1 MSEKARRI
9 VLASRP
15 IGEPTPDNFRTED
28 YELPAPGPGEVALR
42 TLWLSLDPY
51 MRGRM
56 SDAPSYAAPV
66 DVGQVME
73 GRAISEVVASKAAG
87 LAAGDLVFGNTGW
100 QTHAIAAAG
109 NLKKLDRAVGVS
121 LPAHLG
127 VLGMPGM
134 TAYAGLLEIG
144 RPKPGETVVV
154 AAASGAVG
162 QVVGQIARLKGARAV
177 GIAGGPEKCRFVK
190 DELGF
195 DACLDHRAPNL
206 AARLKE
212 ACPNG
217 VDVYFE
223 NVGGAV
229 FEAVF
234 PLFNNFARIP
244 VCGLIAQYN
253 ATAIAP
259 EAMPVPMLMREV
271 LSKRLNFRGFIVSD
285 FAALAPDFQR
295 DMSAWMREGKI
306 KHREYVIDGLDNA
319 PRGLIGLLRG
329 ENFGKTVVRVARD
342 AA

>member
-1 MSEKARRI
+1 MPETLRRI

-15 IGEPTPDNFRTED
+15 AAEPQPDNFRLE
-28 YELPAPGPGEVALR
+28 ESAVPQPGAGEILLR

-66 DVGQVME
+66 QIDQVME
-73 GRAISEVVASKAAG
+73 GRAISEVVASNVDGYAK
-87 LAAGDLVFGNTGW
+87 GDLVFGNTGW
-100 QTHAIAAAG
+100 QTHAVSTGRGLRKVARTG
-109 NLKKLDRAVGVS
+109 GVE
-121 LPAHLG
+121 LPAQLG

-134 TAYAGLLEIG
+134 TAYSGLLEIG
-144 RPKPGETVVV
+144 RPKAGETVVV

-162 QVVGQIARLKGARAV
+162 QVVGQIARIKGARAV
-177 GIAGGPEKCRFVK
+177 GIAGGADKCRFVTE
-190 DELGF
+190 ELGF
-195 DACLDHRAPNL
+195 DACLDHRAPDL

-212 ACPNG
+212 ACPQG
-217 VDVYFE
+217 VDVYYE
-223 NVGGAV
+223 NVGGKV

-253 ATAIAP
+253 ATSAP
-259 EAMPVPMLMREV
+259 ADAMPVPTLMRQV

-285 FAALAPDFQR
+285 FAALEPDFRR
-295 DMSAWMREGKI
+295 DMTEWVRDGKV
-306 KHREYVIDGLDNA
+306 KHREYIVEGLENA

-329 ENFGKTVVRVARD
+329 ENFGKTVVRVAAD
-342 AA
+342 A